1 MPSQIATKRTTAATP
16 AAATAPAA
24 ATRAA
29 AAPSVAAVPATAR
42 APKRQRGRLR
52 VAAILQSAREVFME
66 KGYDAATMTE
76 IAARSG
82 TAIGSLYRFFPS
94 KESLSDALLLHY
106 LEQMTEGLAALTA
119 RTTDMTP
126 EVAAASLVDL
136 MLGLKDER
144 SFVIALTEARGT
156 NPALKTRYREAMK
169 HGLTGVIRKVAPRL
183 PRARSE
189 SMAVVLL
196 HLLRAIY
203 RTAAEEEPAT
213 QRAVLAEMRDLIR
226 LYLVSAH

>member
-1 MPSQIATKRTTAATP
+1 MPSQIATKAA
-16 AAATAPAA
+16 
-24 ATRAA
+24 
-29 AAPSVAAVPATAR
+29 PATAR

-106 LEQMTEGLAALTA
+106 VEQMTEGLAALTA

-126 EVAAASLVDL
+126 EVVAASLVDL

-169 HGLTGVIRKVAPRL
+169 HGLTGVIRKVVPRL
-183 PRARSE
+183 SRARSE
-189 SMAVVLL
+189 SMAIVLL

-203 RTAAEEEPAT
+203 RTAGRRRTGDAAPRISRNA
-213 QRAVLAEMRDLIR
+213 RSHPPLPG
-226 LYLVSAH
+226 VSTLMLSETMSGAIISWC

>member
-1 MPSQIATKRTTAATP
+1 
-16 AAATAPAA
+16 
-24 ATRAA
+24 
-29 AAPSVAAVPATAR
+29 
-42 APKRQRGRLR
+42 
-52 VAAILQSAREVFME
+52 ME

-106 LEQMTEGLAALTA
+106 VEQMSEGLAALAA
-119 RTTDMTP
+119 RTPDMTP
-126 EVAAASLVDL
+126 EVAATALVDL
-136 MLGLKDER
+136 VLWLKDER
-144 SFVIALTEARGT
+144 SVVIALTEARGT
-156 NPALKTRYREAMK
+156 NPALQARYREAMK
-169 HGLTGVIRKVAPRL
+169 HGLANVIRKVVPRL
-183 PRARSE
+183 PKARSE

-196 HLLRAIY
+196 HLLRGIY
-203 RTAAEEEPAT
+203 RTASEEEPAM

>member
-1 MPSQIATKRTTAATP
+1 MIATES
-16 AAATAPAA
+16 AP
-24 ATRAA
+24 
-29 AAPSVAAVPATAR
+29 PGLVA
-42 APKRQRGRLR
+42 
-52 VAAILQSAREVFME
+52 FME

-106 LEQMTEGLAALTA
+106 VEQMTEGLAALT
-119 RTTDMTP
+119 
-126 EVAAASLVDL
+126 
-136 MLGLKDER
+136 
-144 SFVIALTEARGT
+144 EARGT
-156 NPALKTRYREAMK
+156 NPTLKARYREAMK

-183 PRARSE
+183 SRARSE

-203 RTAAEEEPAT
+203 RTAAEEEPTT
-213 QRAVLAEMRDLIR
+213 QRPVLAEMRDLIR

>member
-1 MPSQIATKRTTAATP
+1 MPSQIATKP
-16 AAATAPAA
+16 A
-24 ATRAA
+24 
-29 AAPSVAAVPATAR
+29 PATAR

-94 KESLSDALLLHY
+94 KESLSDALLLNY
-106 LEQMTEGLAALTA
+106 VEQMTEGLAALTA

-126 EVAAASLVDL
+126 DVVAGSLVDL

-144 SFVIALTEARGT
+144 SFVIALTEARGKNT
-156 NPALKTRYREAMK
+156 ALKARYREAMK
-169 HGLTGVIRKVAPRL
+169 HGLTGVIRKVVPRL

-196 HLLRAIY
+196 HLLRAVY
-203 RTAAEEEPAT
+203 RTAAEEEPTT

>member
-1 MPSQIATKRTTAATP
+1 
-16 AAATAPAA
+16 
-24 ATRAA
+24 
-29 AAPSVAAVPATAR
+29 
-42 APKRQRGRLR
+42 
-52 VAAILQSAREVFME
+52 ME

-144 SFVIALTEARGT
+144 TFVIALTEARGT
-156 NPALKTRYREAMK
+156 NTALKARYREAMK
-169 HGLTGVIRKVAPRL
+169 HGLTGVIRKVVPRL

-196 HLLRAIY
+196 HLLRAVY
-203 RTAAEEEPAT
+203 RTAEEEEPAT

>member
-1 MPSQIATKRTTAATP
+1 
-16 AAATAPAA
+16 
-24 ATRAA
+24 
-29 AAPSVAAVPATAR
+29 
-42 APKRQRGRLR
+42 
-52 VAAILQSAREVFME
+52 ME

-106 LEQMTEGLAALTA
+106 VEQMTEGLAALTA

-136 MLGLKDER
+136 VLGLKDER

-156 NPALKTRYREAMK
+156 NPTLKARYREAMK
-169 HGLTGVIRKVAPRL
+169 HGLTGVIRKVAPRSS
-183 PRARSE
+183 RARSE

-203 RTAAEEEPAT
+203 RTAAEEEPTT
-213 QRAVLAEMRDLIR
+213 QRPVLAEMRDLIR

>member
-1 MPSQIATKRTTAATP
+1 MPSQIATKA
-16 AAATAPAA
+16 APAA
-24 ATRAA
+24 
-29 AAPSVAAVPATAR
+29 AR

-94 KESLSDALLLHY
+94 KDSLSDALLLHY

-119 RTTDMTP
+119 HTTDMSP
-126 EVAAASLVDL
+126 EVVAASLVDL

-156 NPALKTRYREAMK
+156 NPTLKARYREAMK
-169 HGLTGVIRKVAPRL
+169 HGLTGVIRKVVPRL
-183 PRARSE
+183 SRARSE

-196 HLLRAIY
+196 HLLRAVY
-203 RTAAEEEPAT
+203 RTAAEEEPTT